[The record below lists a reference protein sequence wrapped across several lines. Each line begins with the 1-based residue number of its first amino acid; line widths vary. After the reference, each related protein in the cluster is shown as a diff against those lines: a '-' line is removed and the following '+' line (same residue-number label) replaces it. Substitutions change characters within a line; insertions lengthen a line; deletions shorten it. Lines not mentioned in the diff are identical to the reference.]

1 MTTCSSGTSPEV
13 SNVRIVGCD
22 GGDVF
27 HIAGEDAGVEGV
39 KLLKGGLQAL
49 WEAPIRVVERTPI
62 KMDGGILRA
71 VKTAIMEPVITV
83 GISRKLV
90 NETFGVVDGALREAF
105 SFEKDPYYDQSTLA
119 RIEWE
124 TEDSTRWIEVVL
136 TEGQS
141 FDAELLPQH
150 HGSWVWE
157 IHLKNYDAY
166 WREPDAV
173 EPLTFSSA
181 GTQSMPISN
190 PTGVDM
196 PPAWVGTRAQW
207 TVADNTWS
215 GKAWERVPGGS
226 YPDRSL
232 LYPNLTADNGGIKI
246 DLDPSRLPVRD
257 AFDRNLV
264 GQMPVRGD
272 YPKNL
277 IPRFTQPTT
286 VEVTAANVPVGGAM
300 IQCRQPRRFRRAWG
314 RV

>member
-1 MTTCSSGTSPEV
+1 MTCSSGTGPSV

-22 GGDVF
+22 GGETF
-27 HIAGEDAGVEGV
+27 HIAGEDAGAEGV

-49 WEAPIRVVERTPI
+49 WEAPIRVVERRPI

-71 VKTAIMEPVITV
+71 VKTEIMEPVITV

-90 NETFGVVDGALREAF
+90 NETFEVVDGALREAF

-166 WREPDAV
+166 WREPDV
-173 EPLTFSSA
+173 VKPLTFASA
-181 GTQSMPISN
+181 GTRRCRS
-190 PTGVDM
+190 PTRPGWICHLSGWG
-196 PPAWVGTRAQW
+196 PGRSGPWRTTR
-207 TVADNTWS
+207 
-215 GKAWERVPGGS
+215 GRGRRGRGS
-226 YPDRSL
+226 
-232 LYPNLTADNGGIKI
+232 
-246 DLDPSRLPVRD
+246 
-257 AFDRNLV
+257 
-264 GQMPVRGD
+264 Q
-272 YPKNL
+272 
-277 IPRFTQPTT
+277 
-286 VEVTAANVPVGGAM
+286 AARTR
-300 IQCRQPRRFRRAWG
+300 IG
-314 RV
+314 R